1 MFTIPYNAT
10 RQALLHPEQT
20 DDFFQHGP
28 IPSDAALCAE
38 MARVAYVKEDGRLRQ
53 YLARARFEL
62 IATIN
67 YNAPGTQAFVAKSQ
81 TETPNRIAVMAFRG
95 TQTDDPSD
103 LFTDARF
110 LMTDWTV
117 DGKKVGRVHEGFAS
131 AFREIF
137 PKDDDLKRR
146 MPAGVD
152 RILLTGHSLGAAV
165 ATLAAS
171 VFQPGHLYTFG
182 SPLVGDEDFAGSMRD
197 VDRSRF
203 VDCCDMVTRVP
214 PEFLGYV
221 HVGALRYID
230 QNGSVL
236 GAPSDNAIE
245 TDRREAFR
253 SYFFKYA
260 FLPRTV
266 PTRDLADH
274 APINYVSAVMG
285 LRP

>member
-1 MFTIPYNAT
+1 MLTIPYNAT
-10 RQALLHPEQT
+10 RQALFHPEQA
-20 DDFFQHGP
+20 DDFFQHGA
-28 IPSDAALCAE
+28 ISSDAALCAE
-38 MARVAYVKEDGRLRQ
+38 MARLAYVKEDGRLRQ
-53 YLARARFEL
+53 YLTRARFEL

-67 YNAPGTQAFVAKSQ
+67 YNAPGTQAFIAKSQ

-103 LFTDARF
+103 LFMDARF
-110 LMTDWTV
+110 VMTDWTV
-117 DGKKVGRVHEGFAS
+117 DGEKVGRVHEGFAS
-131 AFREIF
+131 AFRAVF
-137 PKDDDLKRR
+137 PKDEDLTST

-152 RILLTGHSLGAAV
+152 RMLLTGHSLGAAV

-182 SPLVGDEDFAGSMRD
+182 SPLVGDVDFARSMRD
-197 VDRSRF
+197 VDHSRY

-221 HVGALRYID
+221 HIGALRYID
-230 QNGSVL
+230 QHGSVL
-236 GAPSDNAIE
+236 GAPSDSAIE
-245 TDRREAFR
+245 RDRGEASR

-260 FLPRTV
+260 FQLGTV

-274 APINYVSAVMG
+274 APINYVSAIMG